1 MNKPRRIISIL
12 LTAVMM
18 FTFAAAAVAADD
30 ETDLK
35 DVKKIISISEYK

>member
-1 MNKPRRIISIL
+1 MNKPRRIISIF

-18 FTFAAAAVAADD
+18 LTFAVAAVAADD

-35 DVKKIISISEYK
+35 DVRKIISISEYK

>member
-1 MNKPRRIISIL
+1 MNKPRRIISII

-18 FTFAAAAVAADD
+18 VAFAVAAVAADD

-35 DVKKIISISEYK
+35 DVKKIISISENK

>member
-1 MNKPRRIISIL
+1 MNRPRRIISLL

-18 FTFAAAAVAADD
+18 VAFSVAAVAADD

-35 DVKKIISISEYK
+35 DVKKIISINEYK

>member
-1 MNKPRRIISIL
+1 MLRPGRIISLL

-18 FTFAAAAVAADD
+18 TAFAVAAVAADN

-35 DVKKIISISEYK
+35 DVKKIISINELK

>member
-1 MNKPRRIISIL
+1 MLKPGRIISLI

-18 FTFAAAAVAADD
+18 VTFAVAAIAADD

-35 DVKKIISISEYK
+35 DVKKIISINEYK

>member
-1 MNKPRRIISIL
+1 MNKPRRIISML

-18 FTFAAAAVAADD
+18 LTFAVAAVAADD

-35 DVKKIISISEYK
+35 DVKKIISINELK

>member
-1 MNKPRRIISIL
+1 MRKPGRIISLI

-18 FTFAAAAVAADD
+18 FTFTVAAVAADD

-35 DVKKIISISEYK
+35 DVKKIISINEYK

>member
-12 LTAVMM
+12 LTAVLML
-18 FTFAAAAVAADD
+18 TFAVAAVAADD

-35 DVKKIISISEYK
+35 DVKKIISINEHK

>member
-18 FTFAAAAVAADD
+18 VTFAVAAVAADD

-35 DVKKIISISEYK
+35 DVKKIISINEYK

>member
-1 MNKPRRIISIL
+1 MNRPRRIISLL

-18 FTFAAAAVAADD
+18 VAFVVAAVAADD

-35 DVKKIISISEYK
+35 DVKKIISINEYK